1 MDRQNKISNRISP
14 FHALAIWLF
23 LLVLP
28 LLLLNHGIIEYS
40 GFLRQRLILL
50 RQSFLNDELYAFIDD
65 LQPQN
70 FVQSRFD
77 QTDANDLLKAADANE
92 LHGMLQQKTGIEI
105 AAVFFRRNG
114 KEAIKTALSE
124 KLKQIF
130 VVPPQ
135 YFLKKTFEVLA
146 YENVEP
152 DTPEDK
158 ERKSVSSI
166 FRSIFGNIS
175 EIKLRSGIVVKTI
188 SSKTGDTGPVYFYYF
203 REQNSEKAFIALI
216 REDAMN
222 PQKIINA
229 ALQKKGRKT
238 ERRIV
243 RSKIGLEFPD
253 QVKAK
258 GISTFLEKDEGIE
271 IRTVLPIRNMI
282 HLTQRGTI
290 VPVNVDRYVSNL
302 PLISVFLPNSAL
314 MPKVWRYH
322 SLIRFL
328 SLIFLLVCSIFLLR
342 SCLFGFAYQFSIT
355 SRIFAGLSVTGFF
368 PVVFLVFAY
377 SSFAEFEKVNLIQQG
392 RQLLAQRMSMLQ
404 KKVNSGINELELFN
418 IRLATELEQM
428 DSAEQMIQRLK
439 EVVDKVPERSFFIL
453 PLDGK
458 GEKIGGKVQA
468 DDMQLSRFESEALNL
483 FAMQMFDMLKKSPFL
498 EQDRS
503 TLSRFFNDVISNR
516 GSLSVVLKAFGKLI
530 IIEKLTRK
538 FWLSCMMILQR
549 KNQRFL
555 PSHLLF
561 PALSVERAMKQQFVE
576 ARKEVALNHSAAG
589 FSIDLALAF
598 RGPEGIVIQPEN
610 ASKKINVKAIA
621 NNLRIAA
628 QVKREMVWET
638 VDGIE
643 MVRYDETL
651 PLVCYGRIRIHEED
665 GLLTMGAIFK
675 MFFYL
680 ILLILVVAQVADR
693 FFVRPVRRF
702 AEGMLEVSTGNLK
715 YKFENE
721 TGDEFD
727 RFSMS
732 LNSMLKGLIDKEI
745 LAVYVSDEVRND
757 VEKEHDDGF
766 APGGEMIDA
775 AVLFCEPHEFSKFAE
790 TSDPLQVVNR
800 LNSFVGKVSQIC
812 SRHGGIIDKVVEHS
826 LMLVFRKKKGYENHV
841 LRAALA
847 AMQISLEVNRQNEEF
862 PFDCRIGLA
871 CGEMIS
877 GKIGSTIGKLDFT
890 VIGDRVNLAARLKTL
905 AHKAARTGILIS
917 AETSSE
923 LGNSIE
929 AEKIDSVEIKGK
941 SGKYDVYELLEV
953 KPLFEDA
960 KRS

>member
-1 MDRQNKISNRISP
+1 MNRQNKISNRISP
-14 FHALAIWLF
+14 LHALAIWLF

-77 QTDANDLLKAADANE
+77 NADANYLQKAADADE
-92 LHGMLQQKTGIEI
+92 LCGMLQQKTGIEI
-105 AAVFFRRNG
+105 AAVFFRTG
-114 KEAIKTALSE
+114 SKEAIKTAFS
-124 KLKQIF
+124 KNLKQVF
-130 VVPPQ
+130 VAPPQ

-146 YENVEP
+146 FENVEP
-152 DTPEDK
+152 GTNQDK
-158 ERKSVSSI
+158 ERKSAASI

-175 EIKLRSGIVVKTI
+175 EIKLKSGIVVKTI

-203 REQNSEKAFIALI
+203 REQDSERAFIALI
-216 REDAMN
+216 REDALK
-222 PQKIINA
+222 PQRIINA

-258 GISTFLEKDEGIE
+258 GISTFLETEDGIE
-271 IRTVLPIRNMI
+271 VRTVLPIRNII
-282 HLTQRGTI
+282 HLVQRGTI
-290 VPVNVDRYVSNL
+290 VPVNVDRFVSNL

-314 MPKVWRYH
+314 MPKIWQYH
-322 SLIRFL
+322 GLIRFL
-328 SLIFLLVCSIFLLR
+328 SLLALLVGSIFLLR
-342 SCLFGFAYQFSIT
+342 FCLFGFTYQFSIT
-355 SRIFAGLSVTGFF
+355 SRIFTGLSVTGFF
-368 PVVFLVFAY
+368 PVVFFVFAY
-377 SSFAEFEKVNLIQQG
+377 SSFAEFERVNLIQQG
-392 RQLLAQRMSMLQ
+392 RQMLAQRMSMLQ

-418 IRLATELEQM
+418 VRLTTELEQM
-428 DSAEQMIQRLK
+428 HSAEKKIQRLE
-439 EVVDKVPERSFFIL
+439 EVVDKVPERSFFVI
-453 PLDGK
+453 PIEGK
-458 GEKIGGKVQA
+458 GEKIGGKEKA
-468 DDMQLSRFESEALNL
+468 KDMQLNRFESDALNL
-483 FAMQMFDMLKKSPFL
+483 FAMQMFDMLKNSPFF

-538 FWLSCMMILQR
+538 FWFSCMMILQQ

-561 PALSVERAMKQQFVE
+561 PALSVERAMKQQFAE
-576 ARKEVALNHSAAG
+576 ARKDVALHHSAAG

-598 RGPEGIVIQPEN
+598 RGAEDIAIEPEN
-610 ASKKINVKAIA
+610 ASKRIDVKAIA
-621 NNLRIAA
+621 GNLRIAA

-651 PLVCYGRIRIHEED
+651 PLICYGRIRIHQED
-665 GLLTMGAIFK
+665 GLLTMEAILK
-675 MFFYL
+675 MILYL
-680 ILLILVVAQVADR
+680 ILLIVVVAQVVDR
-693 FFVRPVRRF
+693 FFVNPVKKF
-702 AEGMLEVSTGNLK
+702 ADGMLEVSTGNLK

-727 RFSMS
+727 RLSRS
-732 LNSMLKGLIDKEI
+732 LNSMLQGLIEKET
-745 LAVYVSDEVRND
+745 LAVYVSDDVRND
-757 VEKEHDDGF
+757 VEKDYEGGF
-766 APGGEMIDA
+766 APGGEMIKA
-775 AVLFCEPHEFSKFAE
+775 AVLFCEPLEFSDFAE
-790 TSDPLQVVNR
+790 ASDPLMVVNR
-800 LNSFVGKVSQIC
+800 LNFFVGKVSQIC
-812 SRHGGIIDKVVEHS
+812 SQHGGVIDKVVEHN
-826 LMLVFRKKKGYENHV
+826 LMLVFRQKKGLENHV
-841 LRAALA
+841 LRAASA
-847 AMQISLEVNRQNEEF
+847 ARQISLQVNRQNEEF
-862 PFDCRIGLA
+862 PFVCRIGLA

-890 VIGDRVNLAARLKTL
+890 VIGDRVNLAARLKAL
-905 AHKAARTGILIS
+905 AHKATRTGILIS
-917 AETSSE
+917 AEIRSE
-923 LGNSIE
+923 LGNFIE
-929 AEKIDSVEIKGK
+929 AEKVDTVEIKGK